1 MGRARAK
8 GAAELGTLAILAVAP
23 ALFWLWWFY
32 RKDRY
37 DPEPRGL
44 VAKIFLLGML
54 PVFPA
59 AILEPLMYAA
69 LLGQTNENTLP
80 AIIVTHLLVVA
91 PVEEYGKY
99 AVVKKWAFR
108 HPAFN
113 EPLDGIVYAAAA
125 ALGFAALENFFYLLN
140 SGAWLILVRGPLST
154 LGHVLFS
161 AFWGYSLGMAWAQTD
176 PVAAKRLINAGLI
189 YAILGHAAFNIVLSL
204 GSLAGDDSGAL
215 AALPLLVLPLMI
227 LLYRQV
233 SAHIRTSLANSPFQV
248 TLKPPQP
255 GGDAGGG

>member
-1 MGRARAK
+1 MV
-8 GAAELGTLAILAVAP
+8 GTLVILAIAP
-23 ALFWLWWFY
+23 AFFWLWWFY

-44 VAKIFLLGML
+44 VLKVFFLGML

-59 AILEPLMYAA
+59 GLLELLLLQAVPGARGETFAA
-69 LLGQTNENTLP
+69 AVIGN
-80 AIIVTHLLVVA
+80 LLVIA

-99 AVVKKWAFR
+99 LVVRRWAFR

-125 ALGFAALENFFYLLN
+125 ALGFAALENFLYLLGE
-140 SGAWLILVRGPLST
+140 GAWLILLRGPLST

-161 AFWGYSLGMAWAQTD
+161 AFWGYALGMAWAQTD
-176 PVAAKRLINAGLI
+176 PAVARRLINHGLI
-189 YAILGHAAFNIVLSL
+189 YAILGHAAYNIVLSSAQV
-204 GSLAGDDSGAL
+204 GGAFT
-215 AALPLLVLPLMI
+215 ALPLLVFPLMI

-233 SAHIRTSLANSPFQV
+233 GAHIRTSLANSPFQL
-248 TLKPPQP
+248 TLPRPARDP
-255 GGDAGGG
+255 RTES